1 MMDWELT
8 LESLRQQGWRY
19 GFGKCLDKHSGMEIY
34 LVNLARGDKRFT
46 ILKPTIEEAVNTISR
61 LAEEDG

>member
-1 MMDWELT
+1 MMNWEIT

-19 GFGKCLDKHSGMEIY
+19 GFGKCLDEQTGTEIF
-34 LVNLARGDKRFT
+34 LVNLARGDKRLS

-61 LAEEDG
+61 LAQEKP